1 MKDDMAHPETSS
13 KPITAII
20 DRLEDTTDR
29 DQVTLRCMIEAFG
42 KSSFTTA
49 MCVPALLVASPLS
62 GIPLFSSACGLLIAS
77 IAAQMLVGRDHLWLP
92 AFVMNRSIGNGKMLA
107 ALRRLHRIGERIDA
121 ITRPRLRPL
130 MTRPFR
136 KLYQALCVLCG
147 VLMVFL
153 EIVPFSSSVLG
164 MATIFFA
171 TAIIVRD
178 GVLACL
184 GVAIM
189 CLGASLPIFALQ
201 AM

>member
-1 MKDDMAHPETSS
+1 MAQSDSS
-13 KPITAII
+13 SRPVTAII
-20 DRLEDTTDR
+20 DRLEDTTTR

-49 MCVPALLVASPLS
+49 MCVPALLVTSPLS
-62 GIPLFSSACGLLIAS
+62 GIPLFSSACGILIAS

-92 AFVMNRSIGNGKMLA
+92 AFVMNRSVGNDKMLA
-107 ALRRLHRIGERIDA
+107 ALRRLHRVGERIDA
-121 ITRPRLRPL
+121 MTRPRLRPL

-136 KLYQALCVLCG
+136 KLYQALCVFCG
-147 VLMVFL
+147 VLMIFL
-153 EIVPFSSSVLG
+153 EIVPFSSSILG
-164 MATIFFA
+164 MATILFA

-189 CLGASLPIFALQ
+189 CLGASLPLFALQ
-201 AM
+201 AV